1 MALTQVK
8 GSAFPEEQTLQP
20 GMIMMWAGAE
30 NQVPTGWKLCNG
42 SGSTSN
48 GIQVPDL
55 RNRFVIGSGSSYDT
69 GDTGGATSHTT
80 STDGSHSHNVT
91 VNAGGN
97 HSHTITVND
106 TTLSEG
112 QMASHRHGGSATF
125 RSDTEIFPYGEGAPP
140 ANKRVSYNETTS
152 SANIAG
158 WSGNAGVSSPHTH
171 TATSNNTGSHTH
183 TASSNN
189 TGNHS
194 HTVTT
199 MPPYYALAYIIK
211 L

>member
-20 GMIMMWAGAE
+20 GMVMMWAGNE
-30 NQVPTGWKLCNG
+30 NQIPTGWKLCNG

-69 GDTGGATSHTT
+69 GDTGGASSHTT
-80 STDGSHSHNVT
+80 STDGSHSHTIT
-91 VNAGGN
+91 VNSGGN
-97 HSHTITVND
+97 HSHTVTVD
-106 TTLSEG
+106 GTTLSSG
-112 QMASHRHGGSATF
+112 QM
-125 RSDTEIFPYGEGAPP
+125 P
-140 ANKRVSYNETTS
+140 K
-152 SANIAG
+152 
-158 WSGNAGVSSPHTH
+158 HTH
-171 TATSNNTGSHTH
+171 KHRTPGGNNFRYVQNNGGWAVGGGFNHNDPFFAQTPNQEAATGSSQSHTHSASTASNTGSHTH
-183 TASSNN
+183 SASSNN
-189 TGNHS
+189 TGNHN

-199 MPPYYALAYIIK
+199 VPPYYALAYIIK